1 MQVMSMMTKSAMG
14 CGHCICYAHIPEGE
28 RHFTGSF
35 HSGYP
40 ASGTDY
46 TFTRIPRIGKMA

>member
-1 MQVMSMMTKSAMG
+1 MMTKSSMG

-35 HSGYP
+35 LCGYP
-40 ASGTDY
+40 ASGINY
-46 TFTRIPRIGKMA
+46 TFTRVPRIGKMA